1 MRSQVAQA
9 RNIHKNPQNSHKS
22 ARGPHRRDVTHILS
36 EASFFHWNPF
46 IFVGYR
52 NDRFFFPYKSLHF
65 ECYAT
70 MPMFADH
77 ISSLGYLWW
86 HHRERQKNNR
96 FRLANNFARA
106 FAHASHF
113 WILYVSLPSLHDC
126 DVKMPS
132 STFCGEREHKTTTLF
147 LFSWTSI
154 QSFKIQLKKNFPT
167 FDDLNQME

>member
-36 EASFFHWNPF
+36 EASFFYWNPF

-52 NDRFFFPYKSLHF
+52 NDRFFSHTNPYISNVTQQCRCSPIIF
-65 ECYAT
+65 RAWAT
-70 MPMFADH
+70 CGD
-77 ISSLGYLWW
+77 ITENGK
-86 HHRERQKNNR
+86 KNNR

-147 LFSWTSI
+147 LFSWTSK